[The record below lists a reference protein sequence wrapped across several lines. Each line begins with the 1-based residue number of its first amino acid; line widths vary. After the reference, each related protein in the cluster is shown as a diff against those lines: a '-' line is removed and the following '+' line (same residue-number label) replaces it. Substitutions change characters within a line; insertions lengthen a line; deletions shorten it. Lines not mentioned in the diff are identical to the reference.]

1 MTEDNSQVG
10 NCKDESSQAPAKEKS
25 LNATQPSSMPSSD
38 TPGQGG
44 ASKQDEVPA
53 NMLPS
58 VSAAMAKPEAFGAAF
73 EVAFAF
79 AFGVGAGSKVTA
91 LTGAPE
97 LAFGSEA
104 DGAAGEVAF
113 STAGG

>member
-1 MTEDNSQVG
+1 MTGDNSQVG
-10 NCKDESSQAPAKEKS
+10 KCEDESSQVPATKKS
-25 LNATQPSSMPSSD
+25 LKATQPSGMPLSD
-38 TPGQGG
+38 TSEQGG
-44 ASKQDEVPA
+44 ETKQDEVPE

-79 AFGVGAGSKVTA
+79 AFDMGGGSKVTA

-97 LAFGSEA
+97 VAFG
-104 DGAAGEVAF
+104 
-113 STAGG
+113 